1 MSTCIS
7 IHIYILIG
15 TQICNKNSIESMGL
29 TNIFVLKLS
38 PHSKRAPS
46 AQKEVKIDITNGMAG
61 HDKFF
66 YIKK

>member
-1 MSTCIS
+1 
-7 IHIYILIG
+7 
-15 TQICNKNSIESMGL
+15 MGL
-29 TNIFVLKLS
+29 TNTFVLKLS

-46 AQKEVKIDITNGMAG
+46 AQKEVKIDITNGMAW